1 MTIEDNN
8 RFLSELIDHL
18 YTVREEDKVFE
29 FFEQKYAGTIS
40 DNDIGR
46 VIISGTSSGFIK
58 EREDFKR
65 NHHYSLTEEGF
76 NMLSVYGNYLAYIDN
91 KQEEVLYKK
100 KIQKLKLQNMVL
112 VNMKIKLFIITSL
125 LSFIAGIL
133 LSDPIKSIWKHILSI
148 SR

>member
-1 MTIEDNN
+1 MTTDENN
-8 RFLSELIDHL
+8 RLLAEFIDHL
-18 YTVREEDKVFE
+18 YTVREEDKILE
-29 FFEQKYAGTIS
+29 FFQSKYTEALS

-46 VIISGTSSGFIK
+46 VIITGKSSGFIE
-58 EREDFKR
+58 EREDFKH
-65 NHHYSLTEEGF
+65 NLHFSLTHEGF
-76 NMLSVYGNYLAYIDN
+76 NMLSVYGNYLTYIEN

-148 SR
+148 SE